1 MKRTILGLV
10 VGLFAAVAIASAANA
25 MEPAKFADSSL
36 GKILVDPAGMT
47 LYTWANDTVGETMSA
62 CTGKCIGVWPPFVAP
77 ADAKA
82 AGAWTTVDVTDK
94 DGKAEKMWAYDGMPL
109 YYFVKDKK
117 PGDVTGEG
125 SMGFGAAW
133 HVVKQAM

>member
-10 VGLFAAVAIASAANA
+10 AGLFAAVAVASTAYA
-25 MEPAKFADSSL
+25 MDPAKYADSSL
-36 GKILVDPAGMT
+36 GKILVGPKGMT
-47 LYTWANDTVGETMSA
+47 LYTWANDTMGETASA
-62 CTGKCIGVWPPFVAP
+62 CTGKCISAWPPLVAP

-82 AGAWTTVDVTDK
+82 MGDWTTVNVTDK
-94 DGKAEKMWAYDGMPL
+94 GGKAEKMWAYKGQPL
-109 YYFVKDKK
+109 YYFIKDKK

-133 HVVKQAM
+133 HVVKEAM